1 MTTIALRGLWAHR
14 RRMFST
20 VIAVILGVAFLAGTL
35 LLTDTLRSNFRTLF
49 AQADGQIDVVVRS
62 AIKVGDAPSSTSR
75 PTIDGTLVS
84 NINGMPG
91 VADTKPYIEGY
102 GQLLGNDGKR
112 IGGNGPPTRAANW
125 VSDPSLNPYRL
136 VAGHAPRAA
145 NEVVVNRGA
154 LKMGHLNLGQTTT
167 LLTPQPV
174 KVHIVGVATFG
185 SADGFGPSTFTGLT
199 LAAAQRHLTT
209 GKPGQVSEILVHA
222 ASNTAP
228 QQLADRIQ
236 KTLPA
241 GVQAVTGAQIASES
255 YDDVNSGFLGFLS
268 SGLTAFAVIA
278 VLVAAFSIYNTFSI
292 VAAQRSRE
300 TALLRALGADRR
312 QLIGAG
318 ALEALTVG
326 AVGGLIG
333 WAVGIGIAGG
343 LKGVFD
349 GFGFAL
355 PAGGLVFKA
364 SSAILAVG
372 AGLLVTLVVGI
383 APAVR
388 ASHIPPVAAIRQMA
402 AEPAGLSRR
411 RTAIGAFVAA
421 AGVTAVIVGAAASTF
436 TITLLGA
443 VALLI
448 GTVLLGPATV
458 RPAATLARLL
468 PSRSATAQLSREN
481 ALRNPRRTAATAAA
495 LMLGVTVV
503 TSFTVIGSSLKASA
517 ARGVDRTLLADV
529 VVDQGGYGGVSGA
542 GGLAPEL
549 AATVSQVPG
558 VSAADG
564 IGSGSVDIAGATKQ
578 VGVVNPQNIG
588 RMLDLGVSSGA
599 LSDLRTGTIAVS
611 SEVASKHGWRTGN
624 VLPVTYPDGTRAH
637 LRIVAIFDHPDLTGD
652 YVLSRDGWT
661 PHVGQAFYSR
671 ILIDVSPG
679 ADIGAVQRQVTE
691 LAAAYGAPRVQ
702 DQAQFR
708 SSQTSGVNTILGLVY
723 VMLLLAIVIA
733 VMGIANT
740 MGLAIHERSRELGL
754 LRTLGQTRRQ
764 TRAMIRWESVIV
776 ALLGTVT
783 GVCLGAF
790 LGWAL
795 VAAASSSAL
804 AVFSLPVPQLLI
816 VVVIGGFAGI
826 VAAIRP
832 ARRATRLDVLSALAT
847 T

>member
-1 MTTIALRGLWAHR
+1 MTAIALRGLWAHR
-14 RRMFST
+14 RRMLST
-20 VIAVILGVAFLAGTL
+20 VVAVILGVAFLAGTL

-49 AQADGQIDVVVRS
+49 TQADGQIDVVVRS
-62 AIKVGDAPSSTSR
+62 AVKVGDLPSSGGRAT
-75 PTIDGTLVS
+75 
-84 NINGMPG
+84 INGALMPQVAAASG
-91 VADTKPYIEGY
+91 VADIQPYIEGY
-102 GQLLGNDGKR
+102 GQLLGSNGKR

-125 VSDPSLNPYRL
+125 VSDPALNPYHL

-154 LKMGHLNLGQTTT
+154 LETGHLRLGQTTT
-167 LLTPQPV
+167 LLTPQPLQV
-174 KVHIVGVATFG
+174 RIVGIAAFG
-185 SADGFGPSTFTGLT
+185 SADGFGPSTFTGMT
-199 LAAAQRHLTT
+199 LAAARQHLAT
-209 GKPGQVSEILVHA
+209 GKPGQVSEILVRA
-222 ASNTAP
+222 AANTSP

-236 KTLPA
+236 HALPA
-241 GVQAVTGAQIASES
+241 GVQAVTGAQIAAES
-255 YDDVNSGFLGFLS
+255 YDDINNGFLGFLS

-364 SSAILAVG
+364 SSAIMAVG
-372 AGLLVTLVVGI
+372 AGLLVTLIVGI

-388 ASHIPPVAAIRQMA
+388 ASRIPPVAAIRQLA

-411 RTAIGAFVAA
+411 RTAIGAMLAA
-421 AGVTAVIVGAAASTF
+421 AAVTAVIVGAARSAF
-436 TITLLGA
+436 VATLLGA
-443 VALLI
+443 VALLV
-448 GTVLLGPATV
+448 GTVLLGPLTV
-458 RPAATLARLL
+458 RPAAAIARLL
-468 PSRSATAQLSREN
+468 PSRAVTARLSRDN

-503 TSFTVIGSSLKASA
+503 ASFTVIGSSLKASA
-517 ARGVDRTLLADV
+517 GRGVDRTLLADV
-529 VVDQGGYGGVSGA
+529 VLDQGGYGGISGA

-549 AATVSQVPG
+549 VNTVSRVPG
-558 VSAADG
+558 VAAADG
-564 IGSGSVDIAGATKQ
+564 VGSGSADIAGDTKQ
-578 VGVVNPQNIG
+578 VGVVDPGDIG
-588 RMLDLGVSSGA
+588 RMLDLGVSRGA
-599 LSDLRTGTIAVS
+599 IHALRAGTLAVS
-611 SEVASKHGWRTGN
+611 SDVATKHGWRIGDR
-624 VLPVTYPDGTRAH
+624 LPVTYPDGRSAQ
-637 LRIVAIFDHPDLTGD
+637 LRIAAVFDHPDLTGD
-652 YVLSRDGWT
+652 YVLPRTGWT
-661 PHVGQAFYSR
+661 PHVRQVFYSR
-671 ILIDVSPG
+671 ILLDVSPG
-679 ADIGAVQRQVTE
+679 ANVDAVQRQVTRV
-691 LAAAYGAPRVQ
+691 AAAYGAPRVQ
-702 DQAQFR
+702 NQAEFR

-795 VAAASSSAL
+795 VAAAAGSTL

-816 VVVIGGFAGI
+816 VVVIGGLAGI

-832 ARRATRLDVLSALAT
+832 GRRATRLDVLSALAT